1 MSNYFTAEG
10 ITDEYY
16 KIYQRAYHIEVF
28 ELEESGRSFRF
39 VKEFPPL
46 KSSDNKSLATNDSGY
61 KSDFNSYAAR
71 SMMTTNGQILIRIYD
86 DYKRVYDLRTGDCI
100 SEIYV
105 SGNSRDHCYDHKN
118 ERFFGFYYYEHKYTH
133 FTLEGFKNLKI
144 NEEDKPMKPG
154 TI

>member
-1 MSNYFTAEG
+1 MWATNFFTDGAYMYCFSNRKNSKFYLKSNYFTAEG

-71 SMMTTNGQILIRIYD
+71 SMMTTNG
-86 DYKRVYDLRTGDCI
+86 
-100 SEIYV
+100 
-105 SGNSRDHCYDHKN
+105 
-118 ERFFGFYYYEHKYTH
+118 
-133 FTLEGFKNLKI
+133 
-144 NEEDKPMKPG
+144 
-154 TI
+154 